1 MSDKKTQAN
10 FADTLGGGV
19 PIRTSSWALPAFK
32 ESSHAKLYEAMEENL
47 KYTQGKPK
55 APKIYEIFD
64 VMSGLMQETGLG
76 LITAEQAAKRGQEA
90 LEKICEGKCTL

>member
-1 MSDKKTQAN
+1 
-10 FADTLGGGV
+10 V
-19 PIRTSSWALPAFK
+19 
-32 ESSHAKLYEAMEENL
+32 
-47 KYTQGKPK
+47 
-55 APKIYEIFD
+55 PKIYEIFD